1 MIQAVVLA
9 RNKRFLRTL
18 NRKRIHF
25 FNVTTD
31 FPAQPIKATN
41 DQIRGPVL
49 SLDLGT
55 KRVGIAVSDPT
66 IIAVSRLPAIQ
77 RSSWKNLVNDLQQ
90 LMRRFDVK
98 TIVIGLPL
106 SLDGKERSA
115 SNDVRD
121 AARKLALTVNLPV
134 YLQDE
139 RLTSVEAETNLQT
152 EGLSGDELKKHLD
165 SEAAAVILRDFLGG
179 GQQKILVERP

>member
-1 MIQAVVLA
+1 
-9 RNKRFLRTL
+9 
-18 NRKRIHF
+18 
-25 FNVTTD
+25 VTSD
-31 FPAQPIKATN
+31 LPVQPTEATN
-41 DQIRGPVL
+41 DVIRGPVL

-55 KRVGIAVSDPT
+55 KRVGVAISDPT
-66 IIAVSRLPAIQ
+66 KTAVSRLLPIQ

-115 SNDVRD
+115 STEARN

-139 RLTSVEAETNLQT
+139 RLTSVEAETNLQI
-152 EGLSGDELKKHLD
+152 EGLSGDDLKKHLD